1 MWGDA
6 QVTEVFTRNNLCCIL
21 VTLII
26 GKICFLSGA
35 YKTERYVLYVQNLF
49 KQQMLWGL
57 LTCARKISVEVIAI
71 LTNMH
76 ISNAYAL
83 KLLTIFCCIVEQLC
97 LCYLSSINI
106 PRKSYTNHSPRTKLL
121 FWPFL
126 TLYKASVSPR
136 NWGTKRTINLVKN
149 LKNNG
154 KGDIDL
160 FTAFGKE
167 APKVSGLQK
176 TATEKSELIAK
187 AIHKQSFIRFTFFYW
202 IFGKLWSFDT

>member
-1 MWGDA
+1 MRFVDLCSENFRWGHCHFN
-6 QVTEVFTRNNLCCIL
+6 Q
-21 VTLII
+21 
-26 GKICFLSGA
+26 
-35 YKTERYVLYVQNLF
+35 Y
-49 KQQMLWGL
+49 
-57 LTCARKISVEVIAI
+57 
-71 LTNMH
+71 
-76 ISNAYAL
+76 AYAL

-154 KGDIDL
+154 KGDIDSFL
-160 FTAFGKE
+160 IHCIWEGSTKSLR
-167 APKVSGLQK
+167 PSKDCNWKVWTNS
-176 TATEKSELIAK
+176 KS
-187 AIHKQSFIRFTFFYW
+187 HT
-202 IFGKLWSFDT
+202 